1 MKRNFTMKKK
11 NKSSKIVTFFTG
23 LNYLLTVSAVSTEQS
38 TEQTQGVDG
47 CVFLAYYRPFCSLL
61 KPKKKPKKSSKTVF
75 FSSKPRVLNCAPDFY
90 RNVS

>member
-1 MKRNFTMKKK
+1 MK
-11 NKSSKIVTFFTG
+11 NKNESAIILTFFTG

-61 KPKKKPKKSSKTVF
+61 KTKKKDPRNSSKTVF
-75 FSSKPRVLNCAPDFY
+75 FRQIHEC
-90 RNVS
+90 